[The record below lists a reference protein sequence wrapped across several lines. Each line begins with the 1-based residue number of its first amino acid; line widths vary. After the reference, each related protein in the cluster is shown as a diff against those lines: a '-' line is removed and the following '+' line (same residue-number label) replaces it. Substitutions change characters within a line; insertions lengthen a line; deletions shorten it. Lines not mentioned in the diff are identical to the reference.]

1 MAEGYFE
8 FVKHEGLKKAK
19 VIEREIRKEFV
30 PEWKARPI
38 HEITQHDLAA
48 VINSIKKRGA
58 NAQAHT
64 LFERARSLWRWAPDL
79 RSALMTQNGRHA
91 NAINAPPSAQSATT
105 SQGGTCHMNSNRN
118 ATIASAKS
126 PGPLMPAVHTGL

>member
-1 MAEGYFE
+1 MALLRFRLTR
-8 FVKHEGLKKAK
+8 GLSLGVGQFLAGGALSATGGHQ
-19 VIEREIRKEFV
+19 VTLNLSER
-30 PEWKARPI
+30 
-38 HEITQHDLAA
+38 DLFCGDFGL
-48 VINSIKKRGA
+48 KRGA

-105 SQGGTCHMNSNRN
+105 SQGGTCHMNSNRK
-118 ATIASAKS
+118 AAPAKGKS
-126 PGPLMPAVHTGL
+126 